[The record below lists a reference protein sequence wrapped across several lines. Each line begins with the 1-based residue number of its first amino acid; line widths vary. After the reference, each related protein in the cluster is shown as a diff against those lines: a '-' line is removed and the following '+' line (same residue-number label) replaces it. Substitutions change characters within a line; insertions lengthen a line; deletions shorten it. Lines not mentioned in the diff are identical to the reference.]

1 VPFARVLATPVL
13 EGPVDSAPPVERSE
27 TDSGPPVLLIAGAV
41 ALFVLGIGGSL
52 MSRRRG
58 K

>member
-1 VPFARVLATPVL
+1 VL
-13 EGPVDSAPPVERSE
+13 EGPVDSAPPVERPG
-27 TDSGPPVLLIAGAV
+27 TDSEPPVLLIAGAV
-41 ALFVLGIGGSL
+41 ALLVLGVGGSL